1 MVIHLSY
8 NVAARSDL
16 VGLGQLV
23 DRLKPDYVFLQEV
36 AVSKEHLEA
45 HLGREYNC
53 QVNIEPDSSK
63 PGSAVAWRSGME
75 VQVVPMVPARMQRL
89 ETCHGVFINVYANS
103 GTKGEAARRV
113 LFGQDLVSLIAV
125 DPQAVLIGDWNCL
138 TRKEDKEFPQRY
150 SRKVLQSWFR

>member
-1 MVIHLSY
+1 M
-8 NVAARSDL
+8 AARSDL
-16 VGLGQLV
+16 AGLGQLV
-23 DRLKPDYVFLQEV
+23 DHFKPDYVFLQEV
-36 AVSKEHLEA
+36 AVSKEHLEE

-89 ETCHGVFINVYANS
+89 DTCHGVFINVYANS
-103 GTKGEAARRV
+103 RTKGEAARRV

-125 DPQAVLIGDWNCL
+125 DPKL
-138 TRKEDKEFPQRY
+138 F
-150 SRKVLQSWFR
+150 